1 MAPKDL
7 FQIFI
12 LYNPEMS
19 NKVSNFKEIQGKP
32 NTIKLIFRD
41 GRTGTFEVKRGKF
54 KLVLEDDLYSIKE
67 HTAATKE
74 ESCPYAAK
82 PMHDEACVPF
92 ETCEEC
98 KKYREAQ
105 NKT

>member
-1 MAPKDL
+1 MTAKDI

-19 NKVSNFKEIQGKP
+19 DKVDTFKEIQGKP

-54 KLVLEDDLYSIKE
+54 KLVLEDKL
-67 HTAATKE
+67 
-74 ESCPYAAK
+74 
-82 PMHDEACVPF
+82 V
-92 ETCEEC
+92 
-98 KKYREAQ
+98 
-105 NKT
+105 